1 MRRAIG
7 ILGAV
12 AVAALGTLLLVG
24 YVRGAEDRALA
35 GEELVEVLVV
45 DRAIS
50 QGVPA
55 SLLGNSVRLE
65 RVPLKVA
72 AEGSVADLAVLE
84 DLVAATDL
92 VPGEQI
98 VTSRFVVAESL
109 VSTARIEAPADF
121 LEVTVA
127 VSPERALGG
136 QLVPGDVVAVI
147 ASFDP
152 FDLNT
157 YEPSDLGPG
166 EVIDPSEI
174 FLGTTGE
181 NGEEGTSVQSPNS
194 TGLILHDVLVT
205 AVQVEQLPRA
215 AAEDLPDDAPALAPT
230 GNLLITLA
238 GPAEAIE
245 RIIFT
250 AEHGFLW
257 LAAEGADAPD
267 TITDII
273 TRATVYKQ

>member
-7 ILGAV
+7 IVGAV

-45 DRAIS
+45 DRAIA

-55 SLLGNSVRLE
+55 SLIGDSVRLE
-65 RVPLKVA
+65 QVPLKVA
-72 AEGSVADLAVLE
+72 AEGSISDLATLQ

-98 VTSRFVVAESL
+98 VVSRFTAAEL
-109 VSTARIEAPADF
+109 LAENTRIEAPPDF
-121 LEVTVA
+121 LEVTISVT
-127 VSPERALGG
+127 PERALGG
-136 QLVPGDVVAVI
+136 QLVPGDVVAVL
-147 ASFDP
+147 ASFAP

-157 YEPSDLGPG
+157 FEPSDLAPG
-166 EVIDPSEI
+166 EVIDPAEI

-181 NGEEGTSVQSPNS
+181 EGEPGSGVRSPNS

-205 AVQVEQLPRA
+205 AVQVEQLPRTVG
-215 AAEDLPDDAPALAPT
+215 EDVPDDSPALAPT

-238 GPAEAIE
+238 GPPQAVE

-250 AEHGFLW
+250 IEHGFIW
-257 LAAEGADAPD
+257 LAAEGADVPD
-267 TITDII
+267 SITDII

>member
-7 ILGAV
+7 IIGAV
-12 AVAALGTLLLVG
+12 AVAAVGTLLLVG

-45 DRAIS
+45 DRPIS

-55 SLLGNSVRLE
+55 ALMSDSVRVE
-65 RVPLKVA
+65 RVPLKIA
-72 AEGSVADLAVLE
+72 AEGSIADLGTLQ

-92 VPGEQI
+92 VPGEQL
-98 VTSRFVVAESL
+98 VVSRFVAAESL
-109 VSTARIEAPADF
+109 SANTRIEAPPDF
-121 LEVTVA
+121 LEVTIA

-152 FDLNT
+152 FNLNT
-157 YEPSDLGPG
+157 FEPSDLAPG
-166 EVIDPSEI
+166 EVIDPNEI

-181 NGEEGTSVQSPNS
+181 DGEEGSSVRSPTS

-205 AVQVEQLPRA
+205 AVQVEQLPRVG
-215 AAEDLPDDAPALAPT
+215 EDVPDDAPALAPT

-238 GPAEAIE
+238 GPPEAME
-245 RIIFT
+245 RIVFT
-250 AEHGFLW
+250 VEHGFIW
-257 LAAEGADAPD
+257 LAAEGSDVPD
-267 TITDII
+267 GITDII

>member
-7 ILGAV
+7 IIGAV

-24 YVRGAEDRALA
+24 YVRGAESRALA

-45 DRAIS
+45 DRAIA

-72 AEGSVADLAVLE
+72 AEGSVADLATLE

-92 VPGEQI
+92 LPGEQI
-98 VTSRFVVAESL
+98 VASRFVVAESL
-109 VSTARIEAPADF
+109 VSTARIEAPDDF

-157 YEPSDLGPG
+157 FEPSDLGPG

-181 NGEEGTSVQSPNS
+181 NGEEGQSVQSPNS

-238 GPAEAIE
+238 GPADAIQ
-245 RIIFT
+245 RIVFT

-257 LAAEGADAPD
+257 LAAEGPDAPD
-267 TITDII
+267 TFGDII

>member
-1 MRRAIG
+1 
-7 ILGAV
+7 V

-45 DRAIS
+45 DRAIA

-55 SLLGNSVRLE
+55 SLIADSVRLE
-65 RVPLKVA
+65 QVPLKVA
-72 AEGSVADLAVLE
+72 AEGSISDLATLQ

-98 VTSRFVVAESL
+98 VVSRFTAAEL
-109 VSTARIEAPADF
+109 LAENTRIEAPPDF
-121 LEVTVA
+121 LEVTISVT
-127 VSPERALGG
+127 PERALGG
-136 QLVPGDVVAVI
+136 QLVPGDVVAVL
-147 ASFDP
+147 ASFAP

-157 YEPSDLGPG
+157 FEPSDLAPG
-166 EVIDPSEI
+166 EAIDPSEI
-174 FLGTTGE
+174 FVGTTGGE
-181 NGEEGTSVQSPNS
+181 GEEPGSGVRSPNS

-205 AVQVEQLPRA
+205 AVQVEQLPRTVG
-215 AAEDLPDDAPALAPT
+215 EDVPDDSPALAPT

-238 GPAEAIE
+238 GPPQAVE

-250 AEHGFLW
+250 VEHGFIW
-257 LAAEGADAPD
+257 LAAEGADVPD
-267 TITDII
+267 SITDII

>member
-7 ILGAV
+7 IIGAV
-12 AVAALGTLLLVG
+12 AVAAVGTLLLVG

-45 DRAIS
+45 DRPIS

-55 SLLGNSVRLE
+55 ALMSDSVRVE
-65 RVPLKVA
+65 RVPLKIA
-72 AEGSVADLAVLE
+72 AEGSIADLGTLQ

-92 VPGEQI
+92 VPGEQL
-98 VTSRFVVAESL
+98 VVSRFVAAESL
-109 VSTARIEAPADF
+109 SANTRIEAPPDF
-121 LEVTVA
+121 LEVTIA

-152 FDLNT
+152 FNLNT
-157 YEPSDLGPG
+157 FELSDLAPG
-166 EVIDPSEI
+166 EVIDPNEI

-181 NGEEGTSVQSPNS
+181 DGEEGSSVRSPTS

-205 AVQVEQLPRA
+205 AVQVEQLPRVG
-215 AAEDLPDDAPALAPT
+215 EDVPDDAPALAPT

-238 GPAEAIE
+238 GPPEAME
-245 RIIFT
+245 RIVFT
-250 AEHGFLW
+250 VEHGFIW
-257 LAAEGADAPD
+257 LAAEGSDVPD
-267 TITDII
+267 GITDII

>member
-7 ILGAV
+7 IVGAI

-24 YVRGAEDRALA
+24 YVRSAEDRALA

-45 DRAIS
+45 DQPIP
-50 QGVPA
+50 QGMPA
-55 SLLGNSVRLE
+55 SLLSDAVRVE
-65 RVPLKVA
+65 RVPLKVR
-72 AEGSVADLAVLE
+72 AEGGVSDLAALS

-98 VTSRFVVAESL
+98 VASRFATAESL
-109 VSTARIEAPADF
+109 SEHARIEAPPDT
-121 LEVTVA
+121 LEVTITL
-127 VSPERALGG
+127 SPERALGG

-157 YEPSDLGPG
+157 FEPSDLGPG
-166 EVIDPSEI
+166 EVINPSEI
-174 FLGTTGE
+174 FLGTSGGE
-181 NGEEGTSVQSPNS
+181 GASAIRSPAA
-194 TGLILHDVLVT
+194 TGLILHKVLIT
-205 AVQVEQLPRA
+205 SVQAEQVPRA
-215 AAEDLPDDAPALAPT
+215 AVEDLPEDAPALAPT

-238 GPAEAIE
+238 GPADAVA
-245 RIIFT
+245 RIVFT

-257 LAAEGADAPD
+257 LAAEGPDVPD
-267 TITDII
+267 TATSIQ
-273 TRATVYKQ
+273 TRSTVYRR